1 MHGAIMGWFHR
12 PDHRSEPDDPDA
24 LRARMVDRQIRARGV
39 RDRRVL
45 EAMTR
50 IPRHLF
56 VPAARRSDA
65 YADAAL
71 PIGRGQTIS
80 QPYIVAFM
88 TEALEPAD
96 GLRVLEV
103 GTGSGYQAAVLAACA
118 MEVWSVERLPEL
130 QRSAAEALRDSGLG
144 DRVHLR
150 LGDGSKGWPE
160 EAPFDRIVVTAAAS
174 TVPPALLDQLASPGI
189 LVAPVG
195 GPALQR
201 ILRVRRDAQ
210 GRLSEQPLE
219 GARFVPLVVDEE
231 GDV

>member
-1 MHGAIMGWFHR
+1 MRWFRR
-12 PDHRSEPDDPDA
+12 PDRRSGPEGPDA

-56 VPAARRSDA
+56 LPAGRRSDA

-96 GLRVLEV
+96 GLRALEV
-103 GTGSGYQAAVLAACA
+103 GTGSGYQVAVLADCG
-118 MEVWSVERLPEL
+118 MEVWSMERLPEL
-130 QRSAAEALRDSGLG
+130 QRSAAEALRGAGIG

-160 EAPFDRIVVTAAAS
+160 EAPFDRILVTAAAPA
-174 TVPPALLDQLASPGI
+174 VPRALLDQLASPGI

-231 GDV
+231 GAG